1 MYPKL
6 LYAYLGQDD
15 PRKSTMKKLERFGM
29 VIKVPVTKA
38 SRTLSL
44 TPYAD
49 LYLLPSDRELA
60 LKTGLLLIDGSWN
73 RIASIE
79 NLRLRYPRKLP
90 LLVPV
95 NPVNFG
101 NHSAIKT
108 PCPHCGNAS
117 FNRILE
123 AKERFDMVTKVP
135 VTKASRTLSLTP
147 YADFYLLQSDR
158 GLALKTGNNPVCKG
172 HDPFPETLSLRKFFI
187 DLEQQLQGHAVQAV
201 ASRTCCLYSRAC
213 FTKCR

>member
-1 MYPKL
+1 MYPRL

-15 PRKSTMKKLERFGM
+15 PRKSTMKKLERFDM
-29 VIKVPVTKA
+29 VTKVPVTKA

-73 RIASIE
+73 RITSIE

-101 NHSAIKT
+101 KPGKLSSVEAMAAALYIMEFQGEAEAVLSKFNWGENFIKMNIQ
-108 PCPHCGNAS
+108 P
-117 FNRILE
+117 LE
-123 AKERFDMVTKVP
+123 EYLKCKSQEEVP
-135 VTKASRTLSLTP
+135 A
-147 YADFYLLQSDR
+147 AE
-158 GLALKTGNNPVCKG
+158 GL
-172 HDPFPETLSLRKFFI
+172 FF
-187 DLEQQLQGHAVQAV
+187 
-201 ASRTCCLYSRAC
+201 
-213 FTKCR
+213 

>member
-1 MYPKL
+1 MYPRL

-15 PRKSTMKKLERFGM
+15 PRKSTMKKLERFDM
-29 VIKVPVTKA
+29 VTKVPVTKA

-101 NHSAIKT
+101 KPGKLSSVEAMAAALYIIGFQEEAEAVLSKFNWGENFIKMNIQ
-108 PCPHCGNAS
+108 P
-117 FNRILE
+117 LE
-123 AKERFDMVTKVP
+123 E
-135 VTKASRTLSLTP
+135 
-147 YADFYLLQSDR
+147 YL
-158 GLALKTGNNPVCKG
+158 
-172 HDPFPETLSLRKFFI
+172 
-187 DLEQQLQGHAVQAV
+187 
-201 ASRTCCLYSRAC
+201 
-213 FTKCR
+213 KCRAQEEVPAAEGLFF